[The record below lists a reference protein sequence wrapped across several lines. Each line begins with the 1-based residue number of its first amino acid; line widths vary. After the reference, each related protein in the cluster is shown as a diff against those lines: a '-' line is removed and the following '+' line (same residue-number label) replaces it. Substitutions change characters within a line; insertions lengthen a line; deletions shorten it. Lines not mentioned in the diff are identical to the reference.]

1 MTNRKPLNF
10 DAKEGSMTVR
20 RTIFFCLL
28 SLLTVSCSRNA
39 ILDQMVAGKKLKPQ
53 EYAVLP
59 ENDKVRYKDVI
70 LRVPAQWGGAILPF
84 DKGPYESPIDKTVHG
99 GDLQTLMGLYNQSL
113 FELQNPRVKVEYI
126 NFDMWTDNFRS
137 ALAVALSAKKAPA
150 YYIARDLPLTIEQ
163 GMYADIT
170 ELMKKWDQFKMQP
183 EGSIREGTVNGHIY
197 TIAANELGATVI
209 RYRKDWFREA
219 GIFNEFGE
227 PGPRSDWTWDD
238 YREYAKR
245 ITNVAKNRHGTAAD
259 DAGSLFYT
267 ESNGLDFYIPDPTGQ
282 HDWIFNDKDPRMLDA
297 LKSVREMIN
306 NDKSVTYSTT
316 MGWYERHNEFD
327 SGRVGMIS
335 SFSPH
340 IARDSITS
348 PTKMG
353 KDTVYRDT
361 VGMAPPPRGKNGYIP
376 LHPITN
382 PIGFDPT
389 LSKEQLE
396 AAFEWCKSWFYGDNF
411 LNRMRS
417 AVLEA
422 KLKGQQSEVYVEYLI
437 LPYTPKEN
445 LLDKPMEA
453 VFPKDYLST
462 YKALREAHSPPLP
475 RQFGLREPAPAEF
488 SKAVHALFADAITT
502 QTDVKELLAKHA
514 NLINTNIFRFGGKE
528 NRDKMRLYIQE
539 RTDFYKKYQPTFY
552 EKDWKHR
559 IETYYKVATN

>member
-1 MTNRKPLNF
+1 MILRRLIPL
-10 DAKEGSMTVR
+10 
-20 RTIFFCLL
+20 LL
-28 SLLTVSCSRNA
+28 IAMLTAGCARNA
-39 ILDQMVAGKKLKPQ
+39 AMDKMVAEKKLKPQ

-59 ENDKVRYKDVI
+59 ESEKVRYKDII

-84 DKGPYESPIDKTVHG
+84 DKGPYDSPVDKAVHG
-99 GDLQTLMGLYNQSL
+99 GDLGTLIGLYNQSL

-150 YYIARDLPLTIEQ
+150 YYIARDLPQTIEQ

-170 ELMKKWDQFKMQP
+170 ELMKTWDQFSQQP
-183 EGSIREGTVNGHIY
+183 EGSIRQGTVNGHIY

-219 GIFNEFGE
+219 GIFNERGE

-238 YREYAKR
+238 YRAYAKKL
-245 ITNVAKNRHGTAAD
+245 TDVSKNRHGGAAD
-259 DAGSLFYT
+259 DAGSMHYI
-267 ESNGLDFYIPDPTGQ
+267 EANGLDLYIPDSTGNN
-282 HDWIFNDKDPRMLDA
+282 DWQFNDKDPRILDS
-297 LKSVREMIN
+297 LKAVREIIN
-306 NDKSVTYSTT
+306 NDKSITYSTT

-340 IARDSITS
+340 IARESITS

-353 KDTVYRDT
+353 QDSVYRDT
-361 VGMAPPPRGKNGYIP
+361 VGMAPFPRGKNGYNP
-376 LHPITN
+376 LQPITN

-389 LSKEQLE
+389 LSKEQLK

-411 LNRMRS
+411 LNRMRN

-445 LLDKPMEA
+445 LLDKPLEE
-453 VFPKDYLST
+453 VFPKDYTAT
-462 YKALREAHSPPLP
+462 YKAIREAHSPPLP
-475 RQFGLREPAPAEF
+475 RQYGLQEPPPAEF
-488 SKAVHALFADAITT
+488 NKAVHALYAEAITS
-502 QTDVKELLAKHA
+502 QGDLKALLAKHA
-514 NLINTNIFRFGGKE
+514 NLINTNLFRFGGKADRE
-528 NRDKMRLYIQE
+528 KMRLYIKE
-539 RTDFYKKYQPTFY
+539 RSEFYKKYQPAFY
-552 EKDWKHR
+552 ENDWKQR
-559 IETYYKVATN
+559 LTTYYRIPN